1 MKATIKFKYGKTIYE
16 FEIDEKD
23 EMETLHKS
31 IVLGNPPD
39 KCDNCQNTEGLYF
52 TTNKDK
58 EGNTYI
64 NAKCPKCDA
73 RAKLGQYKAGGYF
86 WHRFE
91 LYKPEQAVTASTPPR
106 VEPPAEPKNTQ
117 EEIKLEDIPF

>member
-1 MKATIKFKYGKTIYE
+1 MKATIKFKYGFTVYE

-39 KCDNCQNTEGLYF
+39 KCDNCQNEEGFYF
-52 TTNKDK
+52 TSNKDT
-58 EGNTYI
+58 EGNTYV
-64 NAKCPKCDA
+64 NTKCPKCGA

-86 WHRFE
+86 WRRFE
-91 LYKPEQAVTASTPPR
+91 LYKPEQKETKETDKDV
-106 VEPPAEPKNTQ
+106 
-117 EEIKLEDIPF
+117 DIDKIPL